1 MTDDIVQRLR
11 AQRPHD
17 DLCTEAAD
25 QIDLWRGV
33 AQKLAQEVLQS
44 FDGHRTT
51 SQMQAYA
58 DYLKAKG

>member
-25 QIDLWRGV
+25 QIDLWRDI
-33 AQKLAQEVLQS
+33 AQRLAQEAVQN
-44 FDGHRTT
+44 FDGHRYTF
-51 SQMQAYA
+51 QMQAYV
-58 DYLKAKG
+58 DYIKAKG